1 MNEKDSNTKS
11 RLYNLSILDDEYDL
25 EKCADE
31 AAYKIILYDVLDF
44 QCYMQAV
51 FDIAN
56 EFIKDVKL
64 VEFSHLVEVFN
75 NNIYIAKTGRIEFG
89 KRIITDFFNTQT
101 DEPWDPISYAKD
113 HNQHIIDTLVSVDFN
128 PQKLDAYFGNVYVG
142 NCTGVINV
150 IYNMISIPVHH
161 NNYFISDLVRGTYR
175 EHERYHDYKEQI
187 IELVRM
193 EME

>member
-1 MNEKDSNTKS
+1 MSEKVSNTKS
-11 RLYNLSILDDEYDL
+11 RLYNLSILDDECDL
-25 EKCADE
+25 ERCADE
-31 AAYKIILYDVLDF
+31 AAYKIKLYDVLDF

-51 FDIAN
+51 FDMAN

-101 DEPWDPISYAKD
+101 DKPWDPISFAKD

-150 IYNMISIPVHH
+150 IYNMMSIPVHH
-161 NNYFISDLVRGTYR
+161 NNYFIADLVRGTYR
-175 EHERYHDYKEQI
+175 EYERYHDYKEQI